1 MRSRMLMVFG
11 ALLAFVVWTVPPA
24 SAGAPI
30 SVKVGHVNPPG
41 DPSYDA
47 WEVFKKLLEEK
58 SGGRFKVDLYPAGQ
72 LGSDERELIE
82 QVKMG
87 SVDLVS
93 VNSAPLSLYYPKFDI
108 FVLPYLWKD
117 EPHLWRF
124 CDGPIG
130 QQLAAEFEKVT
141 NLKLLAYWAN
151 GIRHMFLP
159 KKAINTPDDFKGLRV
174 RVMNNE
180 VYIGLFNALGA
191 MPTPMA
197 YGEVYTA
204 LSTGVIDGAEND
216 TSGYLAMKFYE
227 PAKYFS
233 MTSHVVAI
241 KIVLA
246 NPGFLQK
253 IPADLRPL
261 FDQVVKDTRDWQR
274 NRYAEKQK
282 MDIEWMKANK
292 VQVNEVKDLSA
303 FQAKVKPL
311 WDKYAPKIGQELI
324 NQALATK

>member
-1 MRSRMLMVFG
+1 MKKVLVVCAAFL
-11 ALLAFVVWTVPPA
+11 ALIAWTVAPA
-24 SAGAPI
+24 GAGAPI
-30 SVKVGHVNPPG
+30 PIKVGHVNPPG

-47 WEVFKKLLEEK
+47 WEFFKKTLEAK
-58 SGGRFKVDLYPAGQ
+58 SNGRFAVSLYPAGQ
-72 LGSDERELIE
+72 LGEERELIE

-87 SVDLVS
+87 SVDLVT
-93 VNSAPLSLYYPKFDI
+93 VNSAPLSLHFSKFDL
-108 FVLPYLWKD
+108 FVLPYLWRD

-124 CDGPIG
+124 ADGPVG
-130 QQLAAEFEKVT
+130 QKLAEDFEKTT
-141 NLKLLAYWAN
+141 NIKLIAYWAN
-151 GIRHMFLP
+151 GVRHMFLP
-159 KKAINTPDDFKGLRV
+159 KKAISTPDDFKGVKV

-204 LSTGVIDGAEND
+204 LSTGVIDAAEND

-233 MTSHVVAI
+233 MTSHVVAV
-241 KIVLA
+241 KIALA
-246 NPGFLQK
+246 NPAFLKK
-253 IPADLRPL
+253 IPADLRPI
-261 FDQVVKDTRDWQR
+261 FDQVTKETRDWQR

-282 MDIEWMKANK
+282 MDVDWMKANK
-292 VQVNEVKDLSA
+292 INVNEVKDLSA

-311 WDKYAPKIGQELI
+311 WDKYTPKIGKELI
-324 NQALATK
+324 EQALATK

>member
-1 MRSRMLMVFG
+1 MNKKVLWVF
-11 ALLAFVVWTVPPA
+11 AIFLAFGLWAVAPA
-24 SAGAPI
+24 RAGAPI
-30 SVKVGHVNPPG
+30 QVKVGHVNPPG

-47 WEVFKKLLEEK
+47 WEVFKKLLEER

-72 LGSDERELIE
+72 LGNDERELVE
-82 QVKMG
+82 QAKMG
-87 SVDLVS
+87 SLDMVS
-93 VNSAPLSLYYPKFDI
+93 ANSAPLSLYYPKFDI

-124 CDGPIG
+124 CDGPVG
-130 QQLAAEFEKVT
+130 QQLAAEFEKAS
-141 NLKLLAYWAN
+141 NLKLMAYWAN

-159 KKAINTPDDFKGLRV
+159 KKAINTPDDFKGVKV

-204 LSTGVIDGAEND
+204 LSTGVIDAAEND

-233 MTSHVVAI
+233 MTTHVVAI

-253 IPADLRPL
+253 IPADLRPV
-261 FDQVVKDTRDWQR
+261 FDQAVKETRDWER
-274 NRYAEKQK
+274 KRYAEKQDK
-282 MDIEWMKANK
+282 DLEWMRANK
-292 VQVNEVKDLSA
+292 IHVNTVKDLSA

>member
-1 MRSRMLMVFG
+1 MNKKVLWVLVVF
-11 ALLAFVVWTVPPA
+11 LAFGLWAVGPA

-30 SVKVGHVNPPG
+30 QVKVGHVNPPG

-72 LGSDERELIE
+72 LGNDERELVE
-82 QVKMG
+82 QAKMG
-87 SVDLVS
+87 SVDMVS

-124 CDGPIG
+124 CDGPVG
-130 QQLAAEFEKVT
+130 KQLAAEFEKAA
-141 NLKLLAYWAN
+141 NLKLMAYWAN

-159 KKAINTPDDFKGLRV
+159 KKAINTPDDFKGVRV

-204 LSTGVIDGAEND
+204 LSTGVIDAAEND

-227 PAKYFS
+227 PAKFFS
-233 MTSHVVAI
+233 MTTHVVAI

-253 IPADLRPL
+253 IPADLRPV
-261 FDQVVKDTRDWQR
+261 FDQVVTETRDWER
-274 NRYAEKQK
+274 KRYSEKQDK
-282 MDIEWMKANK
+282 DLEWMRANK
-292 VQVNEVKDLSA
+292 IQVNTIKDLSA

>member
-11 ALLAFVVWTVPPA
+11 ALLAFVVWTVPPV
-24 SAGAPI
+24 SAGTPI
-30 SVKVGHVNPPG
+30 SVKVGHVNPAG

-124 CDGPIG
+124 CDGPVG

-227 PAKYFS
+227 PAKFFS

-253 IPADLRPL
+253 IPADLRPI
-261 FDQVVKDTRDWQR
+261 FDQAVKETRDWQR

>member
-1 MRSRMLMVFG
+1 MRKLLLVCA
-11 ALLAFVVWTVPPA
+11 ALLAVVAWAVAPA
-24 SAGAPI
+24 GAGAPI
-30 SVKVGHVNPPG
+30 PIKVGHVNPPG

-47 WEVFKKLLEEK
+47 WEFFKKTLEAK
-58 SGGRFKVDLYPAGQ
+58 SNGRFAVSLYPAGQ
-72 LGSDERELIE
+72 LGEERELIE

-87 SVDLVS
+87 SVDLVT
-93 VNSAPLSLYYPKFDI
+93 VNSAPLSLHFPKFDL
-108 FVLPYLWKD
+108 FVLPYLWRD

-124 CDGPIG
+124 ADGPIG
-130 QQLAAEFEKVT
+130 QKLAEDFEKAT
-141 NLKLLAYWAN
+141 NIELIAYWAN
-151 GIRHMFLP
+151 GVRHMFLP
-159 KKAINTPDDFKGLRV
+159 KKAINTPDDFKGVKV

-204 LSTGVIDGAEND
+204 LSTGVIDAAEND

-233 MTSHVVAI
+233 MTSHVVAV
-241 KIVLA
+241 KIALA
-246 NPGFLQK
+246 NPAFLKK

-261 FDQVVKDTRDWQR
+261 FDQVTKETRDWQR

-282 MDIEWMKANK
+282 MDIEWMKTHK
-292 VQVNEVKDLSA
+292 IFVNEVKDLSA

-311 WDKYAPKIGQELI
+311 WDKYTPKIGKELI
-324 NQALATK
+324 EQALATK

>member
-1 MRSRMLMVFG
+1 MRSKMLVVF
-11 ALLAFVVWTVPPA
+11 AIFLAFVVWVVPPV

-47 WEVFKKLLEEK
+47 WEVFKKTLEEK

-72 LGSDERELIE
+72 LGEERELIE

-87 SVDLVS
+87 SVDLIT
-93 VNSAPLSLYYPKFDI
+93 VNSAPLSLHFPKFDI

-117 EPHLWRF
+117 EPHVHRF
-124 CDGPIG
+124 CDGPVG

-141 NLKLLAYWAN
+141 NTKMLAYWAN
-151 GIRHMFLP
+151 GVRHTFLP
-159 KKAINTPDDFKGLRV
+159 KKAINTPDDFKGVKV

-180 VYIGLFNALGA
+180 VYISLFNALGA
-191 MPTPMA
+191 MPVPMA

-204 LSTGVIDGAEND
+204 LSTGTIDAAEND

-233 MTSHVVAI
+233 MTSHVVAV
-241 KIVLA
+241 KIALG
-246 NPGFLQK
+246 NPAFLNK
-253 IPADLRPL
+253 IPADLRPV
-261 FDQVVKDTRDWQR
+261 FDQAVKETRDWQR

-292 VQVNEVKDLSA
+292 VQVNEMKDLSA

-311 WDKYAPKIGQELI
+311 WDKYAPKIGQDLI

>member
-1 MRSRMLMVFG
+1 MRHRLLLILALFSMVA
-11 ALLAFVVWTVPPA
+11 ALVVSPA
-24 SAGAPI
+24 IAGEKI
-30 SVKVGHVNPPG
+30 QIKVGHVNPPG

-47 WEVFKKLLEEK
+47 WEFFKKTLEAK
-58 SGGRFKVDLYPAGQ
+58 SNGRFAVSLYPAGQ
-72 LGSDERELIE
+72 LGDERELIE

-87 SVDLVS
+87 SVDLVTVS
-93 VNSAPLSLYYPKFDI
+93 SAPLSLHFPKFDV
-108 FVLPYLWKD
+108 FVLPYLWRD
-117 EPHLWRF
+117 EPHLWHF
-124 CDGPIG
+124 ADGPAG
-130 QQLAAEFEKVT
+130 QKLAQEFEKTT
-141 NLKLLAYWAN
+141 NITLLAYWAN
-151 GIRHMFLP
+151 GVRHMFLH
-159 KKAINTPDDFKGLRV
+159 KKAINTPDDLKGVKV

-204 LSTGVIDGAEND
+204 LSTGVIDAAEND
-216 TSGYLAMKFYE
+216 TAGYLAMKFYE

-233 MTSHVVAI
+233 MTSHVVAV
-241 KIVLA
+241 KIALA
-246 NPGFLQK
+246 NPAFLKK
-253 IPADLRPL
+253 IPADLRPV
-261 FDQVVKDTRDWQR
+261 FDQVVKETRDWER
-274 NRYAEKQK
+274 NRYTEKQK

-311 WDKYAPKIGQELI
+311 WDKYAPKIGQDLI